1 LLKSNLGSNV
11 EENKGNPIFM
21 ILYVCLKACRDSFM
35 LCRPIIGRD
44 GNDHMLPLAYVVVKV
59 KNKETW
65 NLFFEWLIEDLGG
78 VELC

>member
-1 LLKSNLGSNV
+1 
-11 EENKGNPIFM
+11 
-21 ILYVCLKACRDSFM
+21 M